1 MSQRHGPR
9 FIRLLIANYR
19 AMSMISCTNAAVVS
33 AKKLTVDTVKKTY
46 FFSFAV
52 IGSINPSFIN
62 NNTKIFIVQA
72 IVNRQ

>member
-9 FIRLLIANYR
+9 FIRLLIADYL

-52 IGSINPSFIN
+52 IGSINPPLLTTIQ
-62 NNTKIFIVQA
+62 KYL
-72 IVNRQ
+72 